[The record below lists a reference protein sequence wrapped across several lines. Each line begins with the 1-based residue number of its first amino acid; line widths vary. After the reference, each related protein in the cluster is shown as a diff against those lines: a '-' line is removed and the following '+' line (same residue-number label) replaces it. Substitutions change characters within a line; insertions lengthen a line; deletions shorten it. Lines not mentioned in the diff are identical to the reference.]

1 MVYVIEK
8 ICFDPMENNLSA
20 AIYSKVIGYC
30 DFEKEAEELLSI
42 LNQRTKYKQWDGEYY
57 PKYEIIP
64 VDKIPEG
71 FKGD

>member
-8 ICFDPMENNLSA
+8 ICFDPMENDVFVA
-20 AIYSKVIGYC
+20 RFREVVGYC

-64 VDKIPEG
+64 VDKIPGG
-71 FKGD
+71 FKG